1 MTSPDPLPD
10 TLTASIRI
18 AAPPDV
24 VFAYL
29 IDPPLLARWFGDATG
44 STPEPGGAFA
54 LAFNDSKSVRGQ
66 FLTIDPPKRV
76 VFTWGVPDSD
86 VLPPGSTTVEIV
98 LTPDGSD
105 TVVDLTHHDLP
116 RSELPS
122 HQAGWTGLLTVL
134 ARVAADG

>member
-1 MTSPDPLPD
+1 VTSPDPL
-10 TLTASIRI
+10 LASIRI
-18 AAPPDV
+18 AATPDV
-24 VFAYL
+24 VFPYL
-29 IDPPLLARWFGDATG
+29 IDPSLLARWFGDATG

-54 LAFNDSKSVRGQ
+54 LAINDSKSVQGR

-116 RSELPS
+116 RSEVPS
-122 HQAGWTGLLTVL
+122 HQAGWTGLLNVL
-134 ARVAADG
+134 ARVAGDG